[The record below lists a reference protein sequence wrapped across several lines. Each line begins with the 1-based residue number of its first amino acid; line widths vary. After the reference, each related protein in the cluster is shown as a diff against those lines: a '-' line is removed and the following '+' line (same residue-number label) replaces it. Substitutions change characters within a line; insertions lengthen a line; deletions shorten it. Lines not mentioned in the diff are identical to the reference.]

1 MGILLSYRIAGEIN
15 ELKHII
21 QCFAHNRHSGR
32 MKSSGFSPR
41 NDIVPQGTVMPE
53 AFLVFTDDDGVW
65 CVEARGGAAPPGCSA
80 TPAPS
85 RELSSPQVSVVL
97 QLRDPHV

>member
-65 CVEARGGAAPPGCSA
+65 CVEARAVAKH
-80 TPAPS
+80 
-85 RELSSPQVSVVL
+85 PQVTG
-97 QLRDPHV
+97 QTPHSKSYLAQNINTAQG